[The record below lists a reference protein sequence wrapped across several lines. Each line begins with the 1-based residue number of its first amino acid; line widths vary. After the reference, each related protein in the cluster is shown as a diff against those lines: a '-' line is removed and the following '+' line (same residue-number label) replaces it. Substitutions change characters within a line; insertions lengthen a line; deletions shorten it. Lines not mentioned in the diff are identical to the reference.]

1 MRRSGI
7 VAAALVAGVLLPL
20 SAAAAPPTETD
31 KAIARSLFEQ
41 GRSLAKQG
49 NWADACPK
57 LAESQRLDPGIG
69 TLYNV
74 ADCHEHT
81 GKLAAAWAEFGEV
94 ADIAKQNG
102 QTEREKIAR
111 ERVAALDKRVP
122 RVTLRKHEALPPGS
136 DIVLDEKSVGLAVI
150 DISVP
155 LDPGPHKVAIVEA
168 GGRRTEKTF
177 TLPEGAA
184 ASEIDLPSLTTAKP
198 QSVDAKLWQA
208 HEDNAT
214 WQKPAAM
221 GVGAAGVVALGI
233 SLYLGIHAKSQWN
246 DVSSKCPDN
255 HCNSAGYAG
264 WEDARSTAMAGNI
277 TFVIGLGLLAGAA
290 ILYALAPS
298 DGPPSRSA
306 QRTNGPEW
314 L

>member
-7 VAAALVAGVLLPL
+7 VAAGLVAGVLLPL
-20 SAAAAPPTETD
+20 RAAAAPPTETD
-31 KAIARSLFEQ
+31 KAIARTLFEQ

-49 NWADACPK
+49 NWAEACPK

-69 TLYNV
+69 TLYNL

-81 GKLAAAWAEFGEV
+81 KNLAAAWAEFGEV

-122 RVTLRKHEALPPGS
+122 RVTLKKREALPPGS
-136 DIVLDEKSVGLAVI
+136 DIVLDEKSVGIAVI
-150 DISVP
+150 DIPVP
-155 LDPGPHKVAIVEA
+155 LDPGSHKVAIVEA

-184 ASEIDLPSLTTAKP
+184 ASEIDLPSLAAK
-198 QSVDAKLWQA
+198 QTVDPKVWQVQ
-208 HEDNAT
+208 EDHAT
-214 WQKPAAM
+214 WQKPLAL
-221 GVGAAGVVALGI
+221 GVGAAGVVALGV

-246 DVSSKCPDN
+246 DVSSKCPNN

-264 WEDARSTAMAGNI
+264 WEDARSTAMAGNV

-298 DGPPSRSA
+298 DGPRRPQTA
-306 QRTNGPEW
+306 QRPSGPTW
-314 L
+314 W